1 MKIVCLTS
9 IKDTVEGRPT
19 FLEKGDVVSINDR
32 DAQRFMAHGWAA
44 EPDTEPAKGLSAA
57 PVDLNVH
64 SGKLGVKNTG
74 V

>member
-19 FLEKGDVVSINDR
+19 LFEKGDVVSINDK
-32 DAQRFMAHGWAA
+32 DAARFMAHGWAA
-44 EPDTEPAKGLSAA
+44 EPGSVPANDLSAA